1 MADTFPANTAA
12 PPPPSLSFLP
22 TAQVLQHTLHALHTL
37 LAEPPHSRAGSWCQ
51 QRQRALLWRNRQR
64 LQLLAGFRAD
74 GSADLLH
81 EAMGLTQP

>member
-1 MADTFPANTAA
+1 MADTFSPNTVA
-12 PPPPSLSFLP
+12 PPPGISSPL

-81 EAMGLTQP
+81 GAMGLTQP

>member
-1 MADTFPANTAA
+1 MADTFSPNTVA
-12 PPPPSLSFLP
+12 PPPGISSPL

-64 LQLLAGFRAD
+64 ACNCWPV
-74 GSADLLH
+74 SAPMAALICC
-81 EAMGLTQP
+81 MGRWA